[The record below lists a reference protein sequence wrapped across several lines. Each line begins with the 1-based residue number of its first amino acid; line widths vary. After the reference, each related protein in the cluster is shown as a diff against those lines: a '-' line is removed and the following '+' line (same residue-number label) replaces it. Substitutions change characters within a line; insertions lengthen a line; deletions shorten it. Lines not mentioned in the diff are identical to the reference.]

1 MKLASILKSGFIL
14 LSIAQLCLC
23 QLPSYSL
30 DTPPSSVAVNR
41 DSGEVFIV
49 AGTQLLRL
57 SSDLDLQESVA
68 VSGEL
73 VRIALSP
80 DGGRLVGCLGGE
92 SRTCLVY
99 NTSHLASG
107 AIATVEDAHYNPE
120 NGLAIITT
128 DDSFYLGSEGSVEDL
143 SNDNMFLAQYNYTS
157 HLVRSTAGTGRYRV
171 ENSNFVRQFYGGVT
185 RNGYVYYF
193 VTDEEPDAIR
203 VLRVCDCARQ
213 PCTTEEWE
221 ALYELTIECRS
232 SADETTRVCGVELLE
247 SYGGRTE
254 PLVVVTRC
262 EDGGFRNRVCAFL
275 LSDIDSDMDE
285 YYTEC
290 VDGDRTST
298 ELPWT
303 VSRSCSEFS
312 VSSEIVEFSAPCVSL
327 HLFSQTLHV
336 ILAFLLE
343 LMWQKPVGW
352 CLVDRGLDSSWS
364 ILALLSSQLV

>member
-1 MKLASILKSGFIL
+1 MCAESETRACAVVIDVERRASHLAVISWDMKLASILKSGFIL

-30 DTPPSSVAVNR
+30 DTPASSVAVNR

-107 AIATVEDAHYNPE
+107 AISTVEDAHYNPD

-128 DDSFYLGSEGSVEDL
+128 DDSFYLGSEGAVEEV
-143 SNDNMFLAQYNYTS
+143 SNDNIFLAQYNYTS
-157 HLVRSTAGTGRYRV
+157 HLVRSTGTVRYRV
-171 ENSNFVRQFYGGVT
+171 ESINFVRRFYGGVT
-185 RNGYVYYF
+185 RNDYVYYF
-193 VTDEEPDAIR
+193 VADQDPDVIR
-203 VLRVCDCARQ
+203 VLRVCDCARE
-213 PCTTEEWE
+213 PCTTGEWE
-221 ALYELTIECRS
+221 ALYELTIECRA
-232 SADETTRVCGVELLE
+232 SAAVETTRVCGVELLE

-262 EDGGFRNRVCAFL
+262 EDGGLRNRACAFL
-275 LSDIDSDMDE
+275 LSDINSDMDE

-290 VDGDRTST
+290 VDGDHSSS

-303 VSRSCSEFS
+303 SSRQCSEFS
-312 VSSEIVEFSAPCVSL
+312 VSLDQSL
-327 HLFSQTLHV
+327 
-336 ILAFLLE
+336 
-343 LMWQKPVGW
+343 
-352 CLVDRGLDSSWS
+352 D
-364 ILALLSSQLV
+364 

>member
-1 MKLASILKSGFIL
+1 MKLASILESGFIL

-30 DTPPSSVAVNR
+30 DTPASSVAVNR
-41 DSGEVFIV
+41 DNGEVFIV

-99 NTSHLASG
+99 NTSHLARG
-107 AIATVEDAHYNPE
+107 AISTVEDAHYNPD

-128 DDSFYLGSEGSVEDL
+128 DDSFYLGSEGAVEEA
-143 SNDNMFLAQYNYTS
+143 SNDNIFLAQYNYTS
-157 HLVRSTAGTGRYRV
+157 HLVRSTGTVRYRV
-171 ENSNFVRQFYGGVT
+171 ESINFVRRFYGGVT
-185 RNGYVYYF
+185 RNDHVYYF
-193 VTDEEPDAIR
+193 VADQDPDAIR
-203 VLRVCDCARQ
+203 VLRVCDCARH
-213 PCTTEEWE
+213 PRTTGEWE
-221 ALYELTIECRS
+221 ALYELTLECRS

-262 EDGGFRNRVCAFL
+262 EEGGLRNRACAFL

-290 VDGDRTST
+290 VDGDHSNSD
-298 ELPWT
+298 LPWT
-303 VSRSCSEFS
+303 NSRSCSDFS
-312 VSSEIVEFSAPCVSL
+312 VSFY
-327 HLFSQTLHV
+327 
-336 ILAFLLE
+336 
-343 LMWQKPVGW
+343 
-352 CLVDRGLDSSWS
+352 
-364 ILALLSSQLV
+364 

>member
-1 MKLASILKSGFIL
+1 MKLASMLKSGFIL

-30 DTPPSSVAVNR
+30 GTPPSSVAVNR

-99 NTSHLASG
+99 NTSHLSSG

-128 DDSFYLGSEGSVEDL
+128 DDSFYLGSEGSIYMDQSL

-157 HLVRSTAGTGRYRV
+157 AVVRSTVGTGRYRV
-171 ENSNFVRQFYGGVT
+171 ENSEFVRRFYGGVAW
-185 RNGYVYYF
+185 NDYVYYF
-193 VTDEEPDAIR
+193 VADEEPASIR

-213 PCTTEEWE
+213 PCTTGEWE
-221 ALYELTIECRS
+221 ALYELSLGCRS
-232 SADETTRVCGVELLE
+232 STDETTRVCGVELLE

-262 EDGGFRNRVCAFL
+262 EEGGLRNRACAFL
-275 LSDIDSDMDE
+275 LSDIDSDMDT

-290 VDGDRTST
+290 VAGGHSSS

-303 VSRSCSEFS
+303 SSRSCSEFS
-312 VSSEIVEFSAPCVSL
+312 VSLLATSIQFLNVSL
-327 HLFSQTLHV
+327 SVVSVKLY
-336 ILAFLLE
+336 
-343 LMWQKPVGW
+343 M
-352 CLVDRGLDSSWS
+352 
-364 ILALLSSQLV
+364 